1 VARPIDQHID
11 SKELNALVP
20 SVPATEPN
28 TPHLHPDIVR
38 QAERHVQVCLEC
50 SRRVAKYREMMDRL
64 SSAVV
69 PAAAPRR
76 AGCPQDQDVD
86 WQEVADGMWPELKA
100 KQLIMHAAR
109 CEHCGPLLRAASSAE
124 ATPDEEQLLAQLKAP
139 SQPRSTRSPGSV
151 WRVREASAWLVPA
164 AALIAFVGILI
175 TRPSL
180 SPPKVAASTFTEFAV
195 NVHRQHA
202 GGNLPLEVCSDSMQT
217 VNQWLQAR
225 SQFSIALPDSPALPG
240 DERPYQL
247 EGARFVQLGN
257 TRAAYIAYRVQ
268 SGPVSMI
275 VTPDSVTVA
284 SGGVEASFPKVTF
297 HYAMVEQHRV
307 VTWTAHGLTYA
318 LVSQEG
324 SHSQQSCMVCHSAL
338 RDRDL
343 SRTPT
348 PLNQQ
353 GAQVRP
359 LWQ

>member
-1 VARPIDQHID
+1 MDQRINC
-11 SKELNALVP
+11 KELNALLP
-20 SVPATEPN
+20 SVPATGPGAP
-28 TPHLHPDIVR
+28 TLHPDIVR

-50 SRRVAKYREMMDRL
+50 SRKVAEYREMMDRL

-69 PAAAPRR
+69 PAGAPRR

-100 KQLIMHAAR
+100 KQLIMHAAL

-124 ATPDEEQLLAQLKAP
+124 ATPHEEQLLAQLKAP
-139 SQPRSTRSPGSV
+139 SQPRPARSPGSSL
-151 WRVREASAWLVPA
+151 WRGWRASALPVSA

-180 SPPKVAASTFTEFAV
+180 SPATVAASTFNEFAV

-202 GGNLPLEVCSDSMQT
+202 GGNLPLEIRSDSIQT
-217 VNQWLQAR
+217 VNQWLQTR
-225 SQFSIALPDSPALPG
+225 SKFSIALPDSPALPG
-240 DERPYQL
+240 EERPYQL

-348 PLNQQ
+348 PLNQE
-353 GAQVRP
+353 GAQLRP